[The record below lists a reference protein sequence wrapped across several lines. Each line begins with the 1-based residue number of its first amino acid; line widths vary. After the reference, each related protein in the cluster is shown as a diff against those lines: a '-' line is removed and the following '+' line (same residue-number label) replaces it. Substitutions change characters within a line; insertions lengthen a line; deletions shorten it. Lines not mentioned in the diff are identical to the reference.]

1 MVGAMSA
8 DQATQHPC
16 QMKAPYSMAFPPAP
30 VCSTEGEPLDRVH
43 AAKKVSPRA
52 SRKRQARPIPLHTP
66 IRTTTKERH
75 RGTSRDASRN
85 TLARSS
91 RMMSSIERRPWHD
104 STRNA
109 RYAALR
115 RTSAAIAK
123 LETAP
128 RNRQVNDQS
137 VISVSRHARRWLPPD
152 RSYRSCRR
160 CTTARLA
167 LASKSPHT
175 SFRFRKEAGPAGK
188 SPAVRVSG
196 ERFAGFERCARQLAQ
211 LPRPWVETAGGGWTY
226 LKSINPMPAIHRAS
240 SAGQML
246 SNRSA

>member
-75 RGTSRDASRN
+75 RGTSRDTSRN

-137 VISVSRHARRWLPPD
+137 VISVSRHARRRLP
-152 RSYRSCRR
+152 R
-160 CTTARLA
+160 TARIGLAVAARQRGSPWLRNRLIPPFGSEKKPGQPANHLLFVCPVSDSRALNGA
-167 LASKSPHT
+167 LANWL
-175 SFRFRKEAGPAGK
+175 SFPGPGSRPPAG
-188 SPAVRVSG
+188 
-196 ERFAGFERCARQLAQ
+196 AGH
-211 LPRPWVETAGGGWTY
+211 T
-226 LKSINPMPAIHRAS
+226 
-240 SAGQML
+240 
-246 SNRSA
+246 